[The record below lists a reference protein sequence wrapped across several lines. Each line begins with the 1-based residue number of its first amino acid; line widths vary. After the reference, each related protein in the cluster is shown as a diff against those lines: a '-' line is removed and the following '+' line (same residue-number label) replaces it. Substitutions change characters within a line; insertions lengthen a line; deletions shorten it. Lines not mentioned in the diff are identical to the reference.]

1 MSLLGALLGDTVQGF
16 VLIDQTK
23 TDSFTEFVANVESK
37 LRHALTASFGV
48 ENGREALAEALA
60 YGWEHW
66 EHIQGMD
73 NPGGYLY
80 RVAHNH
86 ANKALSSRNVIF
98 PEAPLAEVPWVE
110 PGLPEAL
117 ARLSERQ
124 RVAVYL
130 VHGQE
135 WSTSEVSDFLG
146 VSKTTVQKHVERGMK
161 KLRRQLDSEG

>member
-1 MSLLGALLGDTVQGF
+1 MGDTVKGLA
-16 VLIDQTK
+16 LIDQTK
-23 TDSFTEFVANVESK
+23 TDSFTAFVANSESK

-48 ENGREALAEALA
+48 ERGREALAEAFV

-66 EHIQGMD
+66 DRIQSMD
-73 NPGGYLY
+73 NPSGYLY

-86 ANKALSSRNVIF
+86 ARKAFSRRKVIF
-98 PEAPLAEVPWVE
+98 PEAPLARVPWVE

-135 WSTSEVSDFLG
+135 WSTSEVSELLG